1 MCSRT
6 YNVDY
11 LVLLFLFCPLL
22 LASNTLYKRTKTT
35 KKKDKDPP
43 RSTGVS
49 YCWGHSKLYCFS
61 LFVCIHACLRQKQRA
76 ARGLHGRGNVAC
88 FLFFFFAPF
97 SFFDEDKQARRRG
110 AAMARW
116 KRSSDGSA
124 QTCIAEGNPLSTRR
138 RCRRRGASQSMPST
152 QANEPKGNK
161 PKNTRLR

>member
-35 KKKDKDPP
+35 KKKTRTLREAQALATVGGILNFIVFHCSFVYMHASVRSNVP
-43 RSTGVS
+43 RGVCTAGETWRVS
-49 YCWGHSKLYCFS
+49 
-61 LFVCIHACLRQKQRA
+61 
-76 ARGLHGRGNVAC
+76 
-88 FLFFFFAPF
+88 FFFAPF

>member
-35 KKKDKDPP
+35 KKKTRTLREAQALATVGGILNFIVFHCSFVYMHASVRSNVP
-43 RSTGVS
+43 RGVCTAGETWRVS
-49 YCWGHSKLYCFS
+49 FFFL
-61 LFVCIHACLRQKQRA
+61 LL
-76 ARGLHGRGNVAC
+76 
-88 FLFFFFAPF
+88 FLFLTKTNRPA
-97 SFFDEDKQARRRG
+97 DEERRWHDG
-110 AAMARW
+110 